1 MNSLAQYSILFVV
14 LFLAATSEVFAC
26 ACQETYSI
34 PQAVERSSMVF
45 VGTVESVVDDPKR
58 DGIWYPRVAIE
69 KSFKGVDAGTNTVD
83 LLALSASPDC
93 TYMLG
98 KGYVGTK
105 WLFYIEQ
112 PERKEFYD
120 AKTKSYELSEEK
132 ILWASTCSGTRLIA
146 QAADDL
152 DLLKYPEKYRG
163 KTRFSGTIRYNP
175 QGQDVKLRLFGK
187 DKTYLPKLHPSG
199 YFEFFDMPPGRYVF
213 EIELPPGFAAKSL
226 FSGGLLRLDKFQGP
240 NGVQHREE
248 LFIHSDKHTGMDLH
262 LYRIADRP

>member
-1 MNSLAQYSILFVV
+1 MRRLIAYNSGHRIDVMNSLAQYSILFVV

-34 PQAVERSSMVF
+34 PQAVERSSLVF
-45 VGTVESVVDDPKR
+45 TGTVESVVDDPKR
-58 DGIWYPRVAIE
+58 DG
-69 KSFKGVDAGTNTVD
+69 
-83 LLALSASPDC
+83 

-98 KGYVGTK
+98 KVYIGTK

-132 ILWASTCSGTRLIA
+132 ILWASTCSRTRLIA
-146 QAADDL
+146 EAADDL
-152 DLLKYPEKYRG
+152 DLLNNPEKYRG

-199 YFEFFDMPPGRYVF
+199 YFEFFDMPPGRYIF
-213 EIELPPGFAAKSL
+213 ELEPPSGFAASTP
-226 FSGGLLRLDKFQGP
+226 FSGGFLRLDKFDGP
-240 NGVQHREE
+240 KGVEHREE
-248 LFIHSDKHTGMDLH
+248 IFIQAGKHTGMDLH
-262 LYRIADRP
+262 LYRIADRQ